1 MAKDKLEGKPRTV
14 SAAKKA
20 GSKFFF
26 DKKATKKLAVTAE
39 ELKKSGKT
47 LKQWANTWNKS
58 KPAKK
63 AEPASAVKTSLRP
76 KARPKADS
84 SVKTSLRPKARPDSK
99 TLAGKGYGVM
109 TVAEKKE
116 VDAANAKIKADAAK
130 RRQDNLVKAKAY
142 IASKKTK
149 APFKGKSPYLTFAK
163 WDKMTTAEKKK
174 TGLPVGMGK
183 TKSAFEVYMNE
194 LYGNK

>member
-26 DKKATKKLAVTAE
+26 DKKGTKKLAVTAE

-47 LKQWANTWNKS
+47 LTQWANDWK
-58 KPAKK
+58 KPKTAKK
-63 AEPASAVKTSLRP
+63 PESASAVKTSLRP
-76 KARPKADS
+76 KARLT
-84 SVKTSLRPKARPDSK
+84 KTTRPKARPD
-99 TLAGKGYGVM
+99 TVTRAGKGYGDM

-116 VDAANAKIKADAAK
+116 VDAANAKIKAAAAK
-130 RRQDNLVKAKAY
+130 RRLDNLAKAKAY
-142 IASKKTK
+142 IASKKGTG
-149 APFKGKSPYLTFAK
+149 PFKGNSPYLTYAK
-163 WDKMTTAEKKK
+163 WSKMTDAEKKK

-183 TKSAFEVYMNE
+183 TKAAFEVYMNE
-194 LYGNK
+194 LNGNK

>member
-14 SAAKKA
+14 AAAKKA

-26 DKKATKKLAVTAE
+26 DKKGTKKLAVTAE

-47 LKQWANTWNKS
+47 LKEWANTWKKS
-58 KPAKK
+58 KSTKK

-76 KARPKADS
+76 KARPKKS
-84 SVKTSLRPKARPDSK
+84 MRPKARPDTV
-99 TLAGKGYGVM
+99 TLAGKGYGSM

-130 RRQDNLVKAKAY
+130 RRQENLVKAKAH
-142 IASKKTK
+142 IASKKGTG
-149 APFKGKSPYLTFAK
+149 AFKGNSPYLTYAK
-163 WDKMTTAEKKK
+163 WSKMTDAQKKK
-174 TGLPVGMGK
+174 TGLPVSMGK
-183 TKSAFEVYMNE
+183 TKATFEVYMNA
-194 LYGNK
+194 LNGDK

>member
-26 DKKATKKLAVTAE
+26 DKKGTKKLAVTAE

-58 KPAKK
+58 KSTKK

-76 KARPKADS
+76 KARPTKS
-84 SVKTSLRPKARPDSK
+84 MRPKARPDTV
-99 TLAGKGYGVM
+99 TLAGKGYGSM

-116 VDAANAKIKADAAK
+116 VDTANAKIKADAAK
-130 RRQDNLVKAKAY
+130 RRQENLVKAKAH
-142 IASKKTK
+142 IASKKGTG
-149 APFKGKSPYLTFAK
+149 PFKGNSPYLTYAK
-163 WDKMTTAEKKK
+163 WSKMTDAEKRK
-174 TGLPVGMGK
+174 TGLPVSMGK
-183 TKSAFEVYMNE
+183 NKSAFEVYMNA
-194 LYGNK
+194 LNGDK

>member
-14 SAAKKA
+14 AAAKKA

-26 DKKATKKLAVTAE
+26 DKKGTKKLAVTAE

-47 LKQWANTWNKS
+47 LTQWANTWK
-58 KPAKK
+58 KPKTTKK

-76 KARPKADS
+76 KARPSAKS
-84 SVKTSLRPKARPDSK
+84 TRPKARPD
-99 TLAGKGYGVM
+99 TITRAGNGYGDM

-130 RRQDNLVKAKAY
+130 RRQENLVKAKAH
-142 IASKKTK
+142 IASKKGTG
-149 APFKGKSPYLTFAK
+149 PFKGNSPYLTYAK
-163 WDKMTTAEKKK
+163 WSKMTDAEKKK
-174 TGLPVGMGK
+174 TGLPVNMGK
-183 TKSAFEVYMNE
+183 TKSAFEVYMNA
-194 LYGNK
+194 LNKDR

>member
-26 DKKATKKLAVTAE
+26 DKKGTKKLAVTAE

-47 LKQWANTWNKS
+47 LTQWANDWNKS
-58 KPAKK
+58 KTAKK
-63 AEPASAVKTSLRP
+63 PEPASAVKTSLRP
-76 KARPKADS
+76 KARPTK
-84 SVKTSLRPKARPDSK
+84 SVRPKARPD
-99 TLAGKGYGVM
+99 TVTRAGNGYGEM

-130 RRQDNLVKAKAY
+130 RRQENLVKAKAH
-142 IASKKTK
+142 IASKKGTG
-149 APFKGKSPYLTFAK
+149 PFKGNSPYLTYAK
-163 WDKMTTAEKKK
+163 WSKMTDAEKKK

-194 LYGNK
+194 LNGNK

>member
-26 DKKATKKLAVTAE
+26 DKKGTKKLAVTAE

-47 LKQWANTWNKS
+47 LKEWANTWGKS
-58 KPAKK
+58 KAAKK
-63 AEPASAVKTSLRP
+63 PEPASAVKTSLRP
-76 KARPKADS
+76 KARPT
-84 SVKTSLRPKARPDSK
+84 KTTRPKARPD
-99 TLAGKGYGVM
+99 TITRAGNGYGEM

-116 VDAANAKIKADAAK
+116 VDAANAKIKAAAAK
-130 RRQDNLVKAKAY
+130 RRQDNLVKAKAH
-142 IASKKTK
+142 IASKKGTGL
-149 APFKGKSPYLTFAK
+149 FKGNSPYLTYAK
-163 WDKMTTAEKKK
+163 WNKMTPTEKKA
-174 TGLPVGMGK
+174 TGLPVNMGK

-194 LYGNK
+194 LNGNK

>member
-26 DKKATKKLAVTAE
+26 DKKGTKKLAVTAE

-47 LKQWANTWNKS
+47 LTQWANDWKKS
-58 KPAKK
+58 KTAKK
-63 AEPASAVKTSLRP
+63 PESASAVKTSLRP
-76 KARPKADS
+76 KARPT
-84 SVKTSLRPKARPDSK
+84 KTTRPKARPD
-99 TLAGKGYGVM
+99 TVTRAGKGYGDM

-116 VDAANAKIKADAAK
+116 VDAANAKIKAAAAK

-142 IASKKTK
+142 IASKKGTG
-149 APFKGKSPYLTFAK
+149 PFKGKSPYLTYAK
-163 WDKMTTAEKKK
+163 WSKMTDAEKKK

-183 TKSAFEVYMNE
+183 TKAAFEVYMNE
-194 LYGNK
+194 LNGNK